1 MNDPW
6 PENIDLNYTK
16 FNCSEMEAV
25 LWSFYGNRTKEVIN
39 QGIFQIHG
47 GSIRLASDRKPG
59 ELGIGFRWYLVTLLA
74 FGLVQVSSLLIHCYK
89 RILLGNNN

>member
-1 MNDPW
+1 MESSYAKCHVQVYGGKSFL
-6 PENIDLNYTK
+6 ENLLIREQK
-16 FNCSEMEAV
+16 
-25 LWSFYGNRTKEVIN
+25 KVIN

-47 GSIRLASDRKPG
+47 GSIRSASDRKAG

>member
-1 MNDPW
+1 MESSYAKRHVQVYGGKSFV
-6 PENIDLNYTK
+6 ENLLIREQK
-16 FNCSEMEAV
+16 
-25 LWSFYGNRTKEVIN
+25 KVIN

-47 GSIRLASDRKPG
+47 GSIISASDRKPG